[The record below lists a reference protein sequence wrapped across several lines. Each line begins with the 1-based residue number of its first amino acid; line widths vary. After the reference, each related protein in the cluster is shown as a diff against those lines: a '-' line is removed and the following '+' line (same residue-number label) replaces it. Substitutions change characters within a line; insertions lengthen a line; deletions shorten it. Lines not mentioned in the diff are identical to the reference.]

1 MHGHAVGAGCE
12 LAFSCDLVIAAEDAT
27 FALPEVGVGLSV
39 GGGICLALQLAVGPA
54 RANELILLGRS
65 IGAAEAD
72 AMGLLTRLVAPEEVE
87 DCARALAGRL
97 ARQPRRATE
106 IAKASIAAAFELA
119 YERSYRTET
128 KRWSPP
134 SSPPT
139 PAPRPTHSLADPT
152 GTDRAESRTPLPTPR
167 PSEKMN
173 VNSQSRK
180 ELDDQRRDSAAPGC
194 GKAPLLHRG
203 ATLGRGRRRPH
214 KVVNPATDE
223 VLMTV
228 PNAGAAAVDA
238 AVDAAREAFE
248 GWAGM
253 VPRLRAE
260 CLINLAAAIEERADE
275 FGQLESLDVG
285 KPLAAA
291 TKEIV
296 GSADK
301 YRYYAG
307 VGRALT
313 GVVSGEYKDPRI
325 TSMVRREPIG
335 IVAGLSP
342 WNYPMALT
350 AWKIA
355 PALMAG
361 NTVVLK
367 PSPETPMT
375 AMALGELAAEHLPA
389 GVLNVIT
396 GGDATGRHLVSHRDV
411 GLVSLTGSTT
421 TGRAVME
428 AASRSLKR
436 VHLELGGKAP
446 VIVFDD
452 ADIKRL
458 VAAVRVGAFWNS
470 GQDCTAA
477 SRVYVRDARK
487 AELTE
492 AIAEMAA
499 TIEPEDPYRNP
510 GAAMG
515 PLISAAH
522 RERVPASSSAPC
534 GMGRCYTRAAACPM
548 ARCVLPAERPLRPRP
563 GGRNRP
569 EGDLRTGDNDR
580 RLRGRARGD
589 RAGQWCRVW
598 TCGLNLDAEH
608 RPGAAGRPEG
618 PRRHGLG
625 QRSRADGPRDAIWR
639 VQAVGHR
646 TRPSINAIE
655 EHTELKHLAITV
667 ADA

>member
-1 MHGHAVGAGCE
+1 MTNAV
-12 LAFSCDLVIAAEDAT
+12 T
-27 FALPEVGVGLSV
+27 PPLPDV
-39 GGGICLALQLAVGPA
+39 
-54 RANELILLGRS
+54 
-65 IGAAEAD
+65 
-72 AMGLLTRLVAPEEVE
+72 
-87 DCARALAGRL
+87 GRL
-97 ARQPRRATE
+97 RCFIGGQPWGGDEGARIE
-106 IAKASIAAAFELA
+106 
-119 YERSYRTET
+119 
-128 KRWSPP
+128 
-134 SSPPT
+134 
-139 PAPRPTHSLADPT
+139 
-152 GTDRAESRTPLPTPR
+152 
-167 PSEKMN
+167 
-173 VNSQSRK
+173 
-180 ELDDQRRDSAAPGC
+180 
-194 GKAPLLHRG
+194 
-203 ATLGRGRRRPH
+203 
-214 KVVNPATDE
+214 VVNPATDE

-452 ADIKRL
+452 ADIERL

-522 RERVPASSSAPC
+522 RERVH
-534 GMGRCYTRAAACPM
+534 GFVERAVRDGALLHAGGGLPDGPG
-548 ARCVLPAERPLRPRP
+548 AFYPPSVLS
-563 GGRNRP
+563 
-569 EGDLRTGDNDR
+569 
-580 RLRGRARGD
+580 ARGQADEIVQKEIFGPVITIVGYEDEREAIELANGVEYGLAASIWTQNID
-589 RAGQWCRVW
+589 RALRV
-598 TCGLNLDAEH
+598 A
-608 RPGAAGRPEG
+608 RKVRAGTVWVNDHG
-618 PRRHGLG
+618 PTALEMPFGG
-625 QRSRADGPRDAIWR
+625 FKQSGIGRDL
-639 VQAVGHR
+639 
-646 TRPSINAIE
+646 SINAIE